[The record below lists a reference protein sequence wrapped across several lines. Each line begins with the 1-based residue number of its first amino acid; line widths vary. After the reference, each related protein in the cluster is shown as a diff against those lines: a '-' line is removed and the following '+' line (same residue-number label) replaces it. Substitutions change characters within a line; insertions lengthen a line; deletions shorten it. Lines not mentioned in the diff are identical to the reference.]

1 MGKGAVRLIM
11 RRLPEGDLERSCEL
25 MEKRNL
31 QANIPLSICG
41 YIFAYVYA
49 EMEKIIFKF
58 CHELSIDQSSG
69 VLTNLINTSN
79 F

>member
-1 MGKGAVRLIM
+1 M
-11 RRLPEGDLERSCEL
+11 EWSCEL

-31 QANIPLSICG
+31 QANVPLAICG
-41 YIFAYVYA
+41 YLFAYVYA

-58 CHELSIDQSSG
+58 CHGLSIDQSSG
-69 VLTNLINTSN
+69 VLINLINTGN